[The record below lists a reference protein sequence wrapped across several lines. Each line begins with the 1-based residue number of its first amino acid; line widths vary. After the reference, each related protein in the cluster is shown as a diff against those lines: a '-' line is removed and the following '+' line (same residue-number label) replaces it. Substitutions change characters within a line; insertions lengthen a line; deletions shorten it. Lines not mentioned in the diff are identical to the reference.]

1 MFFERLPEFIAAH
14 PLLTALFA
22 GLTIAVIFNEIARR
36 RRGFDDIGPP
46 ALVNLINREDAAVID
61 ISPLADYEKGHIVGA
76 RHVMLSQLDPKS
88 KDLAKLTEKPV
99 VIVCRTGTTAGQAA
113 RRLVMAGFKRVS
125 VLSGG
130 MHAWIQAELPVTR
143 GKR

>member
-22 GLTIAVIFNEIARR
+22 GLTIAVIYNEIARR
-36 RRGFDDIGPP
+36 RRGFGEVGPQ
-46 ALVNLINREDAAVID
+46 ALVNMINREDAAVID
-61 ISPLADYEKGHIVGA
+61 ISPLAEYEKGHIVGS

-88 KDLAKLTEKPV
+88 KDMAKLAEKPV
-99 VIVCRTGTTAGQAA
+99 VVVCRTGTTAGQAA
-113 RRLVMAGFKRVS
+113 RRLVMGGFTQVS
-125 VLSGG
+125 VLTGG
-130 MHAWIQAELPVTR
+130 MHAWIAAELPVTR